1 MENYFLIARNKRD
14 NSFTVLKLND
24 AWYLGKDKAKGHVSR
39 ANSLEAIDLVTSR
52 FEDREQMVE
61 RLAKNGYISD
71 TNVDVFVASK
81 RKKDGK
87 SYIKFEE
94 VVYGPKRTKRTEAIR
109 RMATASME
117 ESSTE
122 DKEARCIVFDDLIA
136 KMYFCDDFY
145 YMVMDGETNVS
156 SDIARALK
164 KVQTHE
170 EIPYDLK
177 DERIFKVSSYSDLRN
192 IVEALNRLDSFSATS
207 KDDRIQ
213 MNIDFIG
220 ENYSDRMAIAPMLAL
235 ELDKDFCEGQLS
247 MFSYFDAADSE
258 KIRKASERVAEE
270 SGKPIKKVEVPKKK
284 LSISDMQR
292 EVFRVIK
299 TLPTNLFRSKN
310 GKYEFNEGVFTHPI
324 LDEEREQLNSILTGN
339 MPKFFMNYALHT
351 YRMEEANRMGEYS
364 EAAELNEYCER
375 DLASIKK
382 RFRSS
387 KCVVNTYQWCM
398 LYEGCK
404 KRDDAYSASGISV
417 GNSDVNA
424 KVYDKK

>member
-24 AWYLGKDKAKGHVSR
+24 EWYLGKNKAKGKVSR

-52 FEDREQMVE
+52 FEDQEQMVE
-61 RLAKNGYISD
+61 RLVKNGYISD
-71 TNVDVFVASK
+71 TNVDIFVASK

-87 SYIKFEE
+87 TYIRFDE
-94 VVYGPKRTKRTEAIR
+94 VVYGPKCSKRTEAIR
-109 RMATASME
+109 KMATSSMAK
-117 ESSTE
+117 STAV
-122 DKEARCIVFDDLIA
+122 DKESRSIIFDDFIA

-156 SDIARALK
+156 SEFASALK
-164 KVQTHE
+164 RIQTYE

-177 DERIFKVSSYSDLRN
+177 DERVFKISSYRDARS

-207 KDDRIQ
+207 KEDRLQ
-213 MNIDFIG
+213 KNIDFIG
-220 ENYSDRMAIAPMLAL
+220 DNYSDRMAIAPILAL

-247 MFSYFDAADSE
+247 MFSYFDSADSE

-270 SGKPIKKVEVPKKK
+270 AGKPVKKVEAPKKN
-284 LSISDMQR
+284 LSLAEMQK

-299 TLPTNLFRSKN
+299 TLPTNLFKSRD
-310 GKYEFNEGVFTHPI
+310 GKYEFNEDVFRHPI
-324 LDEEREQLNSILTGN
+324 LDEERDKLNSLLTGN
-339 MPKFFMNYALHT
+339 MPKFFMNYALRT

-364 EAAELNEYCER
+364 EAAELNENRER
-375 DLASIKK
+375 DISSIKK

-387 KCVVNTYQWCM
+387 KCIVNTYQWCM

-404 KRDDAYSASGISV
+404 KRDAAYSASGVSV
-417 GNSDVNA
+417 GNSDVDA
-424 KVYDKK
+424 KVYGKK